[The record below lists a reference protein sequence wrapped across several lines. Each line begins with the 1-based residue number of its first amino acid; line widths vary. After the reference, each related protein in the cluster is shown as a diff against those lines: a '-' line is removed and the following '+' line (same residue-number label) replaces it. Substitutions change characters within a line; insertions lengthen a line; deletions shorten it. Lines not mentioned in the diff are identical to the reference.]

1 VIPKFHGAKLTDMPD
16 EDLLEILVRGNPSD
30 EGGEERLQGMNMD
43 LKLGSSPIA
52 EPPRS
57 LNVRNC

>member
-30 EGGEERLQGMNMD
+30 EGEEERLQGMNMD
-43 LKLGSSPIA
+43 LESGVFPD
-52 EPPRS
+52 R
-57 LNVRNC
+57 RNPQGP